1 MPRPDKED
9 QPFGE
14 DMTDAEVKRILS
26 LPALKVINKE
36 KSSGVARLEKI
47 LKIHSRVMR
56 YEPKGIVIREGDY
69 GNSAFFVM
77 SGEVCVAWGIPPESL
92 GRRTLQKKNFW
103 QALSQLWSN
112 SKIPEKRDIS

>member
-1 MPRPDKED
+1 MATMSRPDKED

-14 DMTDAEVKRILS
+14 GMTDAEVKRILS

-36 KSSGVARLEKI
+36 KSSAVTRLEKI
-47 LKIHSRVMR
+47 LKIHARVMR

-77 SGEVCVAWGIPPESL
+77 SGEVCVAWGLPPVRYL
-92 GRRTLQKKNFW
+92 GVDQGSGQHN
-103 QALSQLWSN
+103 
-112 SKIPEKRDIS
+112 PEMSRCE